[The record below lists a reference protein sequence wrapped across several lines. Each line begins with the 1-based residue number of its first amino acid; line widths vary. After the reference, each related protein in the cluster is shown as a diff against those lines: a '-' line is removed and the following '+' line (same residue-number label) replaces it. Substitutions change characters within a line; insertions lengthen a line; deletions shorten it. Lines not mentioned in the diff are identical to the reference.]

1 MLELSSITLLVYS
14 YPNVYTGW
22 KQFYKEWE
30 NIYYN
35 QFIHLGLKYLLKSSF
50 MPDML
55 CAKETAMNEISFSA
69 LEDQSQNGD
78 RHVNN

>member
-1 MLELSSITLLVYS
+1 M
-14 YPNVYTGW
+14 
-22 KQFYKEWE
+22 
-30 NIYYN
+30 YYN

-55 CAKETAMNEISFSA
+55 CAEETAMNEISFPA